1 MRRRSDGGGRKNY
14 PSPVDVGDVARSFH
28 RRHANGMTALIVEL
42 QPGRRYAAGI
52 TGPHGAPLL
61 RFLTGSMNGVQVWAD
76 EVAAKCAPE
85 CECPAWV
92 ETAS

>member
-1 MRRRSDGGGRKNY
+1 MGRRIREGGRKNDA
-14 PSPVDVGDVARSFH
+14 SPVDVGDTARSFY

-52 TGPHGAPLL
+52 AGPTGAPLL
-61 RFLTGSMNGVQVWAD
+61 RFLTGSMSGVQVWAD